1 MCKVRC
7 WRWLFGN
14 KIPIS
19 TQVLGEILTTS
30 EAAARLQTP
39 KRRAAAKTTAS
50 NFLLALTRETG
61 EQRSAP
67 FP

>member
-19 TQVLGEILTTS
+19 LVQAATAKAQADKPEEDSKIAIPLAAYVQYQVQCITVV
-30 EAAARLQTP
+30 
-39 KRRAAAKTTAS
+39 
-50 NFLLALTRETG
+50 F
-61 EQRSAP
+61 
-67 FP
+67 FVY